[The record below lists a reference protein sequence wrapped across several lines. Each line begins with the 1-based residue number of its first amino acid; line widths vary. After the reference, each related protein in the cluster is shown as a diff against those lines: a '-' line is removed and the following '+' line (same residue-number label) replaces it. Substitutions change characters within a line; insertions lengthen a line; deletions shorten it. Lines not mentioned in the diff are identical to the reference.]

1 MHGPRGSGDRLPPRR
16 PRLRQLRF
24 GVDLRRRL
32 LGLGLGLG
40 SVFGFGLGLGL
51 EF

>member
-40 SVFGFGLGLGL
+40 G
-51 EF
+51 